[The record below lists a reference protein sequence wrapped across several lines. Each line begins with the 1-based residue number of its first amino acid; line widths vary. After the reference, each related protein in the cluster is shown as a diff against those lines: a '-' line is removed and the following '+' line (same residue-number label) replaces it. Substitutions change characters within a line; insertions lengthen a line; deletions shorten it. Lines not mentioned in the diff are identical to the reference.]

1 MKQVSEMPTS
11 GQFVAVYE
19 TSDGSVHSEN
29 LRWSDDGALLCIEDD
44 GFDEEVNPCVYSIG
58 CLFIQGGNQ

>member
-29 LRWSDDGALLCIEDD
+29 LMWSADGALLYINDD
-44 GFDEEVNPCVYSIG
+44 GFHEEVNPCVYSIG